1 MSIISLRRPHL
12 RVAPFWRY
20 PGHMPSIQIKNVPDD
35 VHAALQ
41 RSARSAGQSMQE
53 FLLSELKAIA
63 EQEITAEIFKSA
75 RERTVDISPQE
86 IVRIIREDREP
97 LIVVD
102 SSALINGLVAAGEG
116 PSQIRTDFP

>member
-1 MSIISLRRPHL
+1 
-12 RVAPFWRY
+12 
-20 PGHMPSIQIKNVPDD
+20 MPSIQIKNVPDD

-63 EQEITAEIFKSA
+63 GQEITTEIFKGA